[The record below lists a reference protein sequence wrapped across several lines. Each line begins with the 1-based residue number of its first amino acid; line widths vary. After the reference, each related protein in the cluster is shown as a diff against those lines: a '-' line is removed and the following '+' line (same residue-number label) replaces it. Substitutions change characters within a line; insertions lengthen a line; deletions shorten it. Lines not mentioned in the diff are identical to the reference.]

1 MLNAA
6 AVGALIGSR
15 PTMLPGVVASIVIA
29 AAATFLSEHYGAPV
43 MLFALLLG
51 MAMNFL
57 STQDHCRPGIDFAAR
72 DVLRVGV
79 ALLGTRI
86 TLGQIA
92 ALGWRPVVLVIA
104 TVAITIL
111 VSMAAARAL
120 GFQEVVRTC

>member
-1 MLNAA
+1 
-6 AVGALIGSR
+6 
-15 PTMLPGVVASIVIA
+15 MLPGVVASLVVA

-57 STQDHCRPGIDFAAR
+57 STQDRCRPGIEFAAR

-79 ALLGTRI
+79 ALLGMRI

-92 ALGWRPVVLVIA
+92 ALGWQPVVLVIVY
-104 TVAITIL
+104 VAITIL
-111 VSMAAARAL
+111 ASMARRACDRL
-120 GFQEVVRTC
+120 STFCSDC